1 MSKKMRPHEFA
12 ELAEVTV
19 KTLHRWD
26 KSGKL
31 PAKRTLSNQRYYTL
45 DDLAVAKGLQPEPS
59 NRKNIIYCR
68 VSSAKQKNELENQRA
83 AMESF
88 FLAQGIVIHEVICE
102 VGGGLNFKRKDFLRM
117 IFDAIDGKVGLIG
130 VAHKDRL
137 CRFAFELIETLLSR
151 NGCKILVANQA
162 SLSPTQELVED
173 MLAIVHCFSCRIYG
187 SRTYGNKKTKAFAEL
202 MDIPGQAMLGLRKEI
217 DC

>member
-1 MSKKMRPHEFA
+1 MRPHEFA
-12 ELAEVTV
+12 KKINVTV

-31 PAKRTLSNQRYYTL
+31 SAKRTPTNQRYYTP
-45 DDLAVAKGLQPEPS
+45 DDVAVAKGIQVEPS
-59 NRKNIIYCR
+59 DRKNIIYCR
-68 VSSAKQKNELENQRA
+68 VSSAKQKVELENQRA

-88 FLAQGIVIHEVICE
+88 FLAQGVVIDEIICE
-102 VGGGLNFKRKDFLRM
+102 VGGGLNFKRRDFLRM
-117 IFDAIDGKVGLIG
+117 LFDAIDGKVALIG
-130 VAHKDRL
+130 LAHKDRL
-137 CRFAFELIETLLSR
+137 CRFAFELIESILSR

-202 MDIPGQAMLGLRKEI
+202 MDIPGQSMLGLRKEI

>member
-1 MSKKMRPHEFA
+1 MRPHEFA
-12 ELAEVTV
+12 EIAEVTV

-31 PAKRTLSNQRYYTL
+31 PAKRTPSNQRFYTL
-45 DDLAVAKGLQPEPS
+45 DDLAVAKGLQKTQS
-59 NRKNIIYCR
+59 DRKNIIYCR
-68 VSSAKQKNELENQRA
+68 VSSAKQKAELENQRT
-83 AMESF
+83 AMEAF
-88 FLAQGIVIHEVICE
+88 FLAKGIVIDEVICE
-102 VGGGLNFKRKDFLRM
+102 IGGGLNFKRRDFLRM
-117 IFDAIDGKVGLIG
+117 LFDAIDGKVGLIG

-151 NGCKILVANQA
+151 NGCQLIVANQV

-202 MDIPGQAMLGLRKEI
+202 MDIPGQSMLGLRKEI